1 MTQTQVYSRGL
12 SESDSAAIAKF
23 MANHKVTKVRA
34 SKPHGMTNRYTGKRR
49 SDFTSRESIFVE
61 I

>member
-1 MTQTQVYSRGL
+1 MQKTQVYSREFSG
-12 SESDSAAIAKF
+12 SDKDMIAKF
-23 MANHKVTKVRA
+23 MANNKVTKVRA
-34 SKPHGMTNRYTGKRR
+34 SKPHGMANRYTGKRR